1 MADGYRKIVTDGLW
15 HNNQALVALL
25 GLCPLL
31 AVSNTLINGLGLG
44 LATTLVLTLSNVS
57 VSLIRNWVR
66 PEIRLPVFVLI
77 IASFVTTVELVM
89 NAYFHGLYNVL
100 GIFIP
105 LIVTNCAILGRA
117 ESFASRNRVLPSVF
131 DGLMMGLGFTLALVL
146 LGAVRE
152 LLGSGTLFANAD
164 LLVNCVR
171 LVKSD
176 AEIALMR
183 EAGQIANRVMTTAI
197 DRLEPGVRECDAVA
211 AVYQAQM
218 SGTAEF
224 GGDYPAIVPMMP
236 TGEKTSAPHLTWT
249 DAPYEN
255 EQMVNL
261 ELAACRHRYHCPI
274 ARTAYLGKNPPA
286 KLVELAERTVEGLN
300 LTLEAIRPDM
310 RAEEVEL
317 VWRKHIARFGLEK
330 ESRIG
335 YAMGLNY
342 PPDWGEHTVSLR
354 PGDKTILEPGMTL
367 HFMPGIWLDTYGFEC
382 SEPVL
387 ITENG
392 CEKFIE
398 FPQKLFVKH

>member
-1 MADGYRKIVTDGLW
+1 MNFVGDVIAERGWDQKTVGVEMDAYYFSARGYAELQK
-15 HNNQALVALL
+15 H
-25 GLCPLL
+25 
-31 AVSNTLINGLGLG
+31 
-44 LATTLVLTLSNVS
+44 
-57 VSLIRNWVR
+57 
-66 PEIRLPVFVLI
+66 LP
-77 IASFVTTVELVM
+77 
-89 NAYFHGLYNVL
+89 
-100 GIFIP
+100 
-105 LIVTNCAILGRA
+105 
-117 ESFASRNRVLPSVF
+117 
-131 DGLMMGLGFTLALVL
+131 
-146 LGAVRE
+146 GAR
-152 LLGSGTLFANAD
+152 FANAD
-164 LLVNCVR
+164 LLVNWVR

-197 DRLEPGVRECDAVA
+197 ERLEPGVRECDAVA

-310 RAEEVEL
+310 RAEAVG
-317 VWRKHIARFGLEK
+317 VGLAQAH
-330 ESRIG
+330 RQI
-335 YAMGLNY
+335 
-342 PPDWGEHTVSLR
+342 R
-354 PGDKTILEPGMTL
+354 PGKRIAHRLRHGPQLPAGL
-367 HFMPGIWLDTYGFEC
+367 GRAHRQPAPRRSNC
-382 SEPVL
+382 SETQHDLSHDPGHVDGQL
-387 ITENG
+387 RFRMQRILSRQRERMRN
-392 CEKFIE
+392 
-398 FPQKLFVKH
+398 LFLRTPETLRQRVKGMGP